1 MIMKLLSTAMLF
13 AAVAATALGQTAR
26 SEAGALA
33 SIISRASADQAN
45 ALVKGLNALE
55 NKAGGATNSSWPGA
69 WDLLLSTSE
78 GSDRAALAAFKESA
92 NSFDVE
98 SVAILVR
105 DAYFGGIDDDGTK
118 GRTLSRFSPAAIAST
133 KGAPVGR
140 VLVPEEVILTNIKA
154 KMPAGAA
161 ATFER
166 VVRGQEKAGRNEGYR
181 NYGYINAEKILVAAL
196 NGDGSNDFVSAWKS
210 LSYDDREVC
219 LQLIRDAFLGGLHDL

>member
-1 MIMKLLSTAMLF
+1 MIMKLFSTAMLI
-13 AAVAATALGQTAR
+13 AAVATMALGQTAR

-33 SIISRASADQAN
+33 SIISRASSEQAN
-45 ALVKGLNALE
+45 ALVKGLTALE
-55 NKAGGATNSSWPGA
+55 KKGTGTSNSSWPGA
-69 WDLLLSTSE
+69 WDLLLATSQ
-78 GSDRAALAAFKESA
+78 GSDRAALAAFRESA

-105 DAYFGGIDDDGTK
+105 DAYFGGIDDDGTS
-118 GRTLSRFSPAAIAST
+118 GRTLGRFSPAAIDST

-140 VLVPEEVILTNIKA
+140 VLVPEEVILVNLKS

-166 VVRGQEKAGRNEGYR
+166 VVRGQEKAGRTEGYK

-196 NGDGSNDFVSAWKS
+196 NGDGSDAFVSAWKS

>member
-1 MIMKLLSTAMLF
+1 MKLFSTAMLI
-13 AAVAATALGQTAR
+13 AAVATMALGQTAR

-33 SIISRASADQAN
+33 SIISRASSEQAN
-45 ALVKGLNALE
+45 ALVKGLTALE
-55 NKAGGATNSSWPGA
+55 KKGTGTSNSSWPGA
-69 WDLLLSTSE
+69 WDLLLATSQ
-78 GSDRAALAAFKESA
+78 GSDRAALAAFRESA

-105 DAYFGGIDDDGTK
+105 DAYFGGIDDDGTS
-118 GRTLSRFSPAAIAST
+118 GRTLGRFSPAAIDST
-133 KGAPVGR
+133 KGMPVGR
-140 VLVPEEVILTNIKA
+140 VLVPEEVILVNLKS

-166 VVRGQEKAGRNEGYR
+166 VVRGQEKAGRTEGYK

-196 NGDGSNDFVSAWKS
+196 NGDGSDAFVSAWKS

>member
-1 MIMKLLSTAMLF
+1 M
-13 AAVAATALGQTAR
+13 ALGQTAR

-33 SIISRASADQAN
+33 SIISRASSEQAN
-45 ALVKGLNALE
+45 ALVKGLTALE
-55 NKAGGATNSSWPGA
+55 KKGTGTSNSSWPGA
-69 WDLLLSTSE
+69 WDLLLATSQ
-78 GSDRAALAAFKESA
+78 GSDRAALAAFRESA

-105 DAYFGGIDDDGTK
+105 DAYFGGIDDDGTS
-118 GRTLSRFSPAAIAST
+118 GRTLGRFSPAAIDST

-140 VLVPEEVILTNIKA
+140 VLVPEEVILVNLKS

-166 VVRGQEKAGRNEGYR
+166 VVRGQEKAGRTEGYK

-196 NGDGSNDFVSAWKS
+196 NGDGSDAFVSAWKS

>member
-1 MIMKLLSTAMLF
+1 MKLFSTAMLI
-13 AAVAATALGQTAR
+13 AAVATMALGQTAR

-33 SIISRASADQAN
+33 SIISRASSEQAN
-45 ALVKGLNALE
+45 ALVKGLTALE
-55 NKAGGATNSSWPGA
+55 KKGTGTSNSSWPGA
-69 WDLLLSTSE
+69 WDLLLATSQ
-78 GSDRAALAAFKESA
+78 GSDRAALAAFRESA

-105 DAYFGGIDDDGTK
+105 DAYFGGIDDDGTS
-118 GRTLSRFSPAAIAST
+118 GRTLGRFSPAAIDST

-140 VLVPEEVILTNIKA
+140 VLVPEEVILVNLKS

-166 VVRGQEKAGRNEGYR
+166 VVRGQEKAGRTEGYK

-196 NGDGSNDFVSAWKS
+196 NGDGSDAFVSAWKS